1 MLQKG
6 SPTLGWCCNLCSSLK
21 YLGFFVVVFVLGF
34 LFVYFSMCWP
44 RHGQSSKE
52 LILSF
57 YHGILRPN
65 LGPQGCTASK
75 FTSWA
80 ISQAPT
86 VFVLMEKRKVKS
98 DITNSISVQL
108 HAACVMFVFLLECY
122 TVKSQLE
129 ASKRGLSSLPAESAH
144 DGSWVLFSQKGTCK
158 MILKRTRDSSTGFL
172 GGLER
177 VLEQMAN

>member
-1 MLQKG
+1 MSFQTHQRGNKGTDQK
-6 SPTLGWCCNLCSSLK
+6 LCYRRDHPPWDDVTICVL
-21 YLGFFVVVFVLGF
+21 LWNTWGFFVVVFVLGF

-52 LILSF
+52 LILYF

-65 LGPQGCTASK
+65 LGPRGCTASK

-108 HAACVMFVFLLECY
+108 HAACVMFVFLLGC
-122 TVKSQLE
+122 
-129 ASKRGLSSLPAESAH
+129 LSSQITARSL
-144 DGSWVLFSQKGTCK
+144 
-158 MILKRTRDSSTGFL
+158 
-172 GGLER
+172 
-177 VLEQMAN
+177 